1 MKARVLF
8 GVIGFVFVLLALYV
22 FPPVVLE
29 AALAALCVLAT
40 YEVLDSTKLVHN
52 RLELILCGLVSLLL
66 AAGHSSLA
74 PFSLDLSLIH
84 I

>member
-40 YEVLDSTKLVHN
+40 
-52 RLELILCGLVSLLL
+52 
-66 AAGHSSLA
+66 
-74 PFSLDLSLIH
+74 
-84 I
+84 